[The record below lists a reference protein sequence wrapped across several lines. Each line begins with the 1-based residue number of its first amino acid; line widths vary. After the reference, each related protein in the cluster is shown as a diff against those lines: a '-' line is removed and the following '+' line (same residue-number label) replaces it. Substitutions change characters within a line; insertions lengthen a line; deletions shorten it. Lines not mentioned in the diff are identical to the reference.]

1 MEYFTGR
8 LCNGRDLLITSSL
21 FLPINDNTAM
31 ILCKDL
37 LPWSKYLL
45 YLDRKQEEL
54 TQAW

>member
-8 LCNGRDLLITSSL
+8 LYNGRDLLITSSL